1 MSEIENTIAATKG
14 RFFSITFIK
23 KDGSIRTINAK
34 DRYRSHVKGTGSP
47 ATDALKAEGYRF
59 LFDRNRKGFF
69 SYKPE
74 KVLRIKCGGI
84 DKTFS
89 VPIPFKC
96 GSVA

>member
-1 MSEIENTIAATKG
+1 MSEVENTIAATQG

-34 DRYRSHVKGTGSP
+34 DRYQSHVKGVGSP
-47 ATDALKAEGYRF
+47 ATDALKAEGYKF

-96 GSVA
+96 GTLA

>member
-23 KDGSIRTINAK
+23 KDGSIRIINAK
-34 DRYRSHVKGTGSP
+34 DRYRSHVKGTGSA
-47 ATDALKAEGYRF
+47 ATDALKSQGYKF

-74 KVLRIKCGGI
+74 KVLRIKCGSI
-84 DKTFS
+84 DKTFTP
-89 VPIPFKC
+89 V
-96 GSVA
+96 